1 MDPNFQYIFPAIR
14 GIQAKREYYV
24 SMCPL
29 HLIPKIFIWD
39 EEVLPPELRAQRIL
53 NKSRVPEMARY
64 LTEGPENYVFS
75 AITASIDADVIFEP
89 LGEES
94 NSNQVGVLRVPMSA
108 RFIINDGQH
117 RRAAI
122 EMALHENP
130 DLGNETIAVVFFLDR
145 GLTRC
150 QQMFADL
157 NRYAIRPSR
166 SLGLL
171 YDHRDEMASI
181 AKLIALKS
189 TAFKD
194 VVEMEKSTLSARSR
208 KLFTLSA
215 IYTGTSA
222 LLNKIETEAEGER
235 SSLAIE
241 FWNEVD
247 RHIPE
252 WGLVR
257 DRKLTSGEVRQDF
270 IHSHGVALHALGKVG
285 NELLRKQPKQWKNKL
300 NKLSSINWAR
310 SNSDFWEGRALVIGR
325 VSKANQSVVLTTNI
339 LKKHLGMKLKPE
351 EQEIEDAFLRG
362 DDV

>member
-1 MDPNFQYIFPAIR
+1 MDPNFQYTFPAIR
-14 GIQAKREYYV
+14 GIQAKREYFV

-64 LTEGPENYVFS
+64 ITEDPENYVFS
-75 AITASIDADVIFEP
+75 AITASIDADVTFEAF
-89 LGEES
+89 GEQTGT
-94 NSNQVGVLRVPMSA
+94 NQVGALHIPMSA

-122 EMALHENP
+122 EIALHDNP

-157 NRYAIRPSR
+157 NRYAVRPSR

-171 YDHRDEMASI
+171 YDHRDEMAKI

-215 IYTGTSA
+215 IYTATSV
-222 LLNKIETEAEGER
+222 LLSNIETETEEER
-235 SSLAIE
+235 ASLAIE
-241 FWNEVD
+241 FWDEID
-247 RHIPE
+247 RHIIE
-252 WGLVR
+252 WKLVR
-257 DRKLTSGEVRQDF
+257 DRKITSGEVRQDF

-285 NELLRKQPKQWKNKL
+285 NELLHKHPKQWKHRLEKL
-300 NKLSSINWAR
+300 KTIDWAR
-310 SNSDFWEGRALVIGR
+310 SNNELWEGRALVIGR
-325 VSKANQSVVLTTNI
+325 VSKANQSVILTTNI
-339 LKKHLGMKLKPE
+339 LKKHLGLKLKPE

-362 DDV
+362 ENV

>member
-53 NKSRVPEMARY
+53 NKGRVPEMARY

-75 AITASIDADVIFEP
+75 AITASIDADVVFES
-89 LGEES
+89 LGEQGD
-94 NSNQVGVLRVPMSA
+94 SNQVGVLRVPMSA

-171 YDHRDEMASI
+171 YDHRDEMASV

-215 IYTGTSA
+215 IYTATSA
-222 LLNKIETEAEGER
+222 LLNKIETETEEER
-235 SSLAIE
+235 ASLAIE
-241 FWNEVD
+241 FWDEIA

-252 WGLVR
+252 WGLVK
-257 DRKLTSGEVRQDF
+257 DRKITAGEVRQDF

-285 NELLRKQPKQWKNKL
+285 NELLRKQPKEWKTKL
-300 NKLSSINWAR
+300 DKLSNINWAR
-310 SNSDFWEGRALVIGR
+310 SNSDFWEGRALVVGR
-325 VSKANQSVVLTTNI
+325 VSKANQSVILTTNI
-339 LKKHLGMKLKPE
+339 LKKQLGMKLKPE
-351 EQEIEDAFLRG
+351 EQEIEDTFLRG
-362 DDV
+362 DNV